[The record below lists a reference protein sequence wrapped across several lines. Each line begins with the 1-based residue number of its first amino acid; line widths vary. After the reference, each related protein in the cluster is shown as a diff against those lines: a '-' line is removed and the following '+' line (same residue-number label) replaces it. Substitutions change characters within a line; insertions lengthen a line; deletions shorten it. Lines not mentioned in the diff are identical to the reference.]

1 MVHRARLCIEGMT
14 NIGLILL
21 LILLVLVFGDGGF
34 YLGLPFH
41 LFGGGL
47 GLLLVIVIIVL
58 LFRG

>member
-1 MVHRARLCIEGMT
+1 MVRRLHLCIEGMK
-14 NIGLILL
+14 NVGLILL